1 MLGLCLD
8 SCDREGTGLDCL
20 KGTVDLTGAAGV
32 TPSFTSSRS
41 LSVSRLMIS
50 SFLGLSCL
58 CRGSS
63 VNNITG
69 RGVLVVGV
77 KVGKKGVGVVVSN
90 ISSGTMLSAIVGR
103 KNDDSSISSSSSPSS
118 EL

>member
-69 RGVLVVGV
+69 RGVLVVGA
-77 KVGKKGVGVVVSN
+77 KVGKKGVVVSN